1 MTPPPASSEAKLAE
15 LAAKI
20 QRLERE
26 NKELQRAARKADS
39 ASQAKSDFLA
49 MISHEIRTPMNGVI
63 GISELLL
70 DTELQPRQRHF
81 AQLIRT
87 SATSLLTLINNLLDF
102 SKIEAEKMSLTIEP
116 FDLSELLTQLVALYR
131 VTGKSKGLMVKAE
144 IAPTLSR
151 QYHGDV
157 YRLRQVVVNLLGNAI
172 KFTEKGAITLRVTGT
187 RQASGA
193 DLLRFE
199 VEDTGV
205 GIAETELGKL
215 FQPFSQ
221 VDTSSTRKYSGS
233 GLGLSIIAKLIKL
246 MGGEYGVRSQSG
258 QGSTFWFTV
267 ALLPEGAATDIV
279 GAQPLSLSAEETQ
292 AEADLAEASTFV
304 HPGTGIAIN
313 LLVVDDD
320 ETNRIVMAETFRNSG
335 LEITTVCNGLEA
347 VEVCREQHFNLILMD
362 CQMPVL
368 DGFAAARIILE
379 EAGKKG
385 GADVPAIVA
394 LTADAT
400 TPTRKRC
407 KEVGMVDYLVKP
419 LDFEQ
424 LQRVLSTWLPE
435 LQVSILPRN
444 KSKAANAPAAD
455 SGQPEAAAVNL
466 AVLTRLRENVGDIKP
481 VAQVFLRALDSR
493 IGELKRAIDSGD
505 AEAINKVAHTMKG
518 SGSQFGADRLA
529 AHCLQAE
536 TMGKNRKIAQ
546 IGRVYEKIV
555 AEAEKVKR
563 FFAEQL
569 D

>member
-563 FFAEQL
+563 FFTEQL

>member
-1 MTPPPASSEAKLAE
+1 MTPQQPSPEAKLAE

-20 QRLERE
+20 EQLTRE

-102 SKIEAEKMSLTIEP
+102 SKIEAEKMSLAIEP
-116 FDLSELLTQLVALYR
+116 FDLSELLAQLMALYR
-131 VTGKSKGLMVKAE
+131 VTGRSKGLTVKAE
-144 IAPTLSR
+144 LAPSLSR
-151 QYHGDV
+151 QYQGDV
-157 YRLRQVVVNLLGNAI
+157 YRLRQVLVNLLGNAI
-172 KFTEKGAITLRVTGT
+172 KFTEKGAIELRVTGT
-187 RQASGA
+187 RQDSGA

-215 FQPFSQ
+215 FLPFSQ

-246 MGGEYGVRSQSG
+246 MGGEYGVRSQTG

-267 ALLPEGAATDIV
+267 VLMPEGAATDIV
-279 GAQPLSLSAEETQ
+279 GAQTRPAEDAQ
-292 AEADLAEASTFV
+292 AGTDLAGANAFV
-304 HPGTGIAIN
+304 YPGAATPIS

-335 LEITTVCNGLEA
+335 LEITTVCNGREA
-347 VEVCREQHFNLILMD
+347 VEVCRERYFNLILMD

-379 EAGKKG
+379 ETGKKG
-385 GADVPAIVA
+385 GTDVPAIVA

-444 KSKAANAPAAD
+444 KGRAGNAPAED
-455 SGQPEAAAVNL
+455 SGQPDASTVNL
-466 AVLTRLRENVGDIKP
+466 PVLNRLRENVGNINP
-481 VAQVFLRALDSR
+481 VVQVFLRTLDSR

-518 SGSQFGADRLA
+518 SGSQFGADRLV